1 MFNPPKKSQKRNM
14 FQTRYSGSN
23 AEEQKKGQSYD
34 RSDSPTAQYQN
45 QLKWFS
51 QGYDQILDS
60 RFQM

>member
-1 MFNPPKKSQKRNM
+1 M